1 MRALTAA
8 VLCVTLAW
16 APMVARADII
26 SEPGDPAR
34 PEKIVGIAVA
44 DTGIGLLVGGI
55 IMLAFGGAA
64 DPQNDVELRRDL
76 FLAGGICTA
85 VGGSMTLVGFLYWML
100 ARQRTTEWIKNG
112 RPSTPAG
119 KVSFAPGP
127 GGLRLTF

>member
-8 VLCVTLAW
+8 VLCITLAW
-16 APMVARADII
+16 APLAARADII

-44 DTGIGLLVGGI
+44 DTGVALLVGGI

-85 VGGSMTLVGFLYWML
+85 VGGSMAIVGFLYWML
-100 ARQRTTEWIKNG
+100 ARQRTAEWIKNG
-112 RPSTPAG
+112 RPAAPAG

-127 GGLRLTF
+127 NGFRLTF